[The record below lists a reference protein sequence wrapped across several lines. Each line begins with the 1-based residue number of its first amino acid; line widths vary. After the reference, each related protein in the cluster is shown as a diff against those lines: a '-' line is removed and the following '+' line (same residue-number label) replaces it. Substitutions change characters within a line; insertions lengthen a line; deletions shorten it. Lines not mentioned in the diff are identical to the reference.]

1 MVETILSS
9 PLFVQIILPFLL
21 VFAVVFAVLQKS
33 EILGKG
39 KKQIDAIVALVVGLI
54 VIAFGNATGIIVN
67 LMPFLAVSLIIILV
81 FMILLGMLYR
91 EQEFALNNGIKIAI
105 GIIVTIALTVT
116 VLHLTNGWE
125 YIKNLFSEDGGSSL
139 LANII
144 FIVLIIGAVAAVVS
158 SGKSSKPN
166 SSS

>member
-9 PLFVQIILPFLL
+9 PLFIQIILPFLL

-81 FMILLGMLYR
+81 FMILIGMLFK
-91 EQEFALNNGIKIAI
+91 EGEFNLDKKIKIGL
-105 GIIVTIALTVT
+105 GIVITVAVIIA
-116 VLHLTNGWE
+116 VLYLTNGFGYVE
-125 YIKNLFSEDGGSSL
+125 SLFSGAGGSTL

-144 FIVLIIGAVAAVVS
+144 FIALIIGAVAAVVFGG
-158 SGKSSKPN
+158 GKPKGEN
-166 SSS
+166 K

>member
-9 PLFVQIILPFLL
+9 PLFIQIILPFLL

-81 FMILLGMLYR
+81 FMILIGMLFK
-91 EQEFALNNGIKIAI
+91 EGEFNLDKKIKIGL
-105 GIIVTIALTVT
+105 GIVITVAVIIA
-116 VLHLTNGWE
+116 VLYLTNGFDYVE
-125 YIKNLFSEDGGSSL
+125 SLFSGAGGSTL

-144 FIVLIIGAVAAVVS
+144 FIALIIGAVAAVVFGG
-158 SGKSSKPN
+158 GKPKGEN
-166 SSS
+166 K